1 MKKVFTV
8 FSITL
13 MIFLLQACTVDE
25 NSLVVGMECDYAPFN
40 WTTQDSTA
48 EPVAGTPFYCDG
60 YDVMVAQEIAASLG
74 RDLIIQQ
81 VSWEGLIPALLSGE
95 IDVIIAGMSPT
106 PERAETVLFS
116 EPYYVSAQVL
126 VVQGGSAYAQAETLA
141 DFAGAR
147 VIAQMGTL
155 QERLISQ
162 IPEVVERPALETY
175 ASLVTEVLS
184 GASDALIAE
193 WPVAL
198 SITQANPSLTY
209 VDLGSQGFTLEE
221 SDVSVSI
228 ALRQTDQALQAEI
241 NAVLAS
247 LDVETRQSWM
257 QDALERQ
264 AE

>member
-1 MKKVFTV
+1 
-8 FSITL
+8 
-13 MIFLLQACTVDE
+13 
-25 NSLVVGMECDYAPFN
+25 
-40 WTTQDSTA
+40 
-48 EPVAGTPFYCDG
+48 
-60 YDVMVAQEIAASLG
+60 MVAREIAASLG
-74 RDLIIQQ
+74 RDLVIRQ
-81 VSWEGLIPALLSGE
+81 VAWEGLIPALLSGE

-106 PERAETVLFS
+106 PARAETVLFTD
-116 EPYYVSAQVL
+116 PYYVSAQVL
-126 VVQGGSAYAQAETLA
+126 VVQASSVYAQAETLN

-162 IPEVVERPALETY
+162 IPQVIERPALETY

-198 SITQANPSLTY
+198 SITQANPSLTW
-209 VDLGSQGFTLEE
+209 VALGAQGFTLDE

-228 ALRQTDQALQAEI
+228 ALRQSDVALHADI
-241 NAVLAS
+241 NTVLVN
-247 LDVETRQSWM
+247 LDLETRQSWM

-264 AE
+264 GD